1 MLRCLFIP
9 FTFMKMQMSH
19 KSDTRSVLTFYAA
32 TASNQISLTL
42 SLSGTLPWKRLCKL
56 GESQRSLFTRD
67 DSWTLCSRLP
77 PLWSRSGRSPRS
89 RRALSSRWP
98 PWTPILKWFLQFLMF
113 VSENRIALTLQ
124 TASHTLSARPS
135 CEYKPRLWCIKNVF
149 YEDKLNVIIIM
160 CDQN

>member
-1 MLRCLFIP
+1 MVHCLFI
-9 FTFMKMQMSH
+9 S
-19 KSDTRSVLTFYAA
+19 SRRSRKCKCCTNMTQDHSLSFYAA

-56 GESQRSLFTRD
+56 EESQRTLFTRG
-67 DSWTLCSRLP
+67 DSWTLCSRLR

-98 PWTPILKWFLQFLMF
+98 PWTPILKLFLQFLMF
-113 VSENRIALTLQ
+113 VSENWIALTLQ

-135 CEYKPRLWCIKNVF
+135 CEYKPRLGCIKNAF
-149 YEDKLNVIIIM
+149 YESF
-160 CDQN
+160 